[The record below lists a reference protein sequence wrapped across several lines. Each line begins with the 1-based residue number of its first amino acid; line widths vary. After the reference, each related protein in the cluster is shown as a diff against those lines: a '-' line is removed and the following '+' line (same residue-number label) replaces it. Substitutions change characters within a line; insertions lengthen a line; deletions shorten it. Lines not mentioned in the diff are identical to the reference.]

1 MSEKRVLR
9 VAITG
14 GAGRIAYSLIPLL
27 LDGRVF
33 GNETLIDLR
42 LVDIPQA
49 DMRLQGVLM
58 EIEDCN
64 FSCME
69 KITTTTDTAT
79 GFQNVEVAILLGG
92 TPRKQGMERKELIKL
107 NAEGMAKQ
115 AKELEKHANQ
125 EVKILVVANPA
136 NTNCLAA
143 MQAAPTLPKGNFTC
157 LTRLD
162 EERLRAIIFA
172 EISKKLDKN
181 AANINSSDIKGVTIW
196 GNHSST
202 QLPTVHAATITI
214 DGKVNKISDLC
225 EASAFES
232 IIEHVQRRGAA
243 LIGALGASSAMSA
256 ANAIMLHLRSWLAD
270 GQDEDAI
277 FSMGIISD
285 NNPYQESLN
294 IPSGLVV
301 SFPCRRV
308 KGGLPG
314 QVEIVDGMEMPEML
328 HPHLASTI
336 AELKLEA
343 KDLRGSEVVAESK
356 L

>member
-1 MSEKRVLR
+1 MERSIR
-9 VAITG
+9 VAVTG

-27 LDGRVF
+27 LDGQVF
-33 GNETLIDLR
+33 GSSKLIDLR

-49 DMRLQGVLM
+49 DMRLRGVLM

-69 KITTTTDTAT
+69 KIITTTDTAT
-79 GFQNVEVAILLGG
+79 GFQNVDVAILLGG
-92 TPRKQGMERKELIKL
+92 TPRKQGMERKELIAL
-107 NAEGMAKQ
+107 NAEGMAEQTRALQKY
-115 AKELEKHANQ
+115 ASRD
-125 EVKILVVANPA
+125 VKILVVANPA

-143 MQAAPTLPKGNFTC
+143 IGAAPALPKENFTC

-162 EERLRAIIFA
+162 EERLRAIIFR
-172 EISKKLDKN
+172 EVRKKLDNTEDTKP
-181 AANINSSDIKGVTIW
+181 SDVKGVAIW

-202 QLPTVHAATITI
+202 QLPTVHAATMTI
-214 DGKVNKISDLC
+214 NGHVHQISDLC
-225 EASAFES
+225 DSSTFES
-232 IIEHVQRRGAA
+232 IIDHVQGRGAA

-256 ANAIMLHLRSWLAD
+256 ANAIALHLTSWLAE
-270 GQDEDAI
+270 GQNEDEI

-285 NNPYQESLN
+285 NNPYQDSLD

-308 KGGLPG
+308 QGGLPG
-314 QVEIVDGMEMPEML
+314 QVEIVQGLEMPERL
-328 HPHLASTI
+328 RPDLALTI
-336 AELKLEA
+336 AELQSEA
-343 KDLRGSEVVAESK
+343 KELEGSGRVMESK

>member
-1 MSEKRVLR
+1 MSEKEILR

-33 GNETLIDLR
+33 GSNKLIDLR

-64 FSCME
+64 FPCME
-69 KITTTTDTAT
+69 KITTTIDTAT

-92 TPRKQGMERKELIKL
+92 TPRKQGMERKELIEL

-115 AKELEKHANQ
+115 AKELQKHANRD
-125 EVKILVVANPA
+125 VKILVVANPA

-143 MQAAPTLPKGNFTC
+143 MEAAPGVPRQNFTC

-162 EERLRAIIFA
+162 EERLRAIIFT
-172 EISKKLDKN
+172 EITKKLG
-181 AANINSSDIKGVTIW
+181 AAEGIYPSDVKSLAIW
-196 GNHSST
+196 GNHSAT

-214 DGKVNKISDLC
+214 NGHVHQISDLC
-225 EASAFES
+225 EPTAFEA
-232 IIEHVQRRGAA
+232 IIDHVQRRGAA

-256 ANAIMLHLRSWLAD
+256 ANAIMLHLRSWLAE
-270 GQDEDAI
+270 GQDEGAI

-285 NNPYQESLN
+285 GNPYQESLS
-294 IPSGLVV
+294 IPPGLVV

-314 QVEIVDGMEMPEML
+314 QVEIVGGMEVSEKL
-328 HPHLASTI
+328 RPHLASTI
-336 AELKLEA
+336 AELQLEA
-343 KDLRGSEVVAESK
+343 KDLRGSERVAESK